1 MNFLIGV
8 LIAYLIYKY
17 VTDERLVGRPK
28 RRRRRRYDVDEMRY
42 RDAEEMEMYSYLKD
56 KYDR

>member
-8 LIAYLIYKY
+8 LIAYLIYRY
-17 VTDERLVGRPK
+17 ITDDRLCDKVK
-28 RRRRRRYDVDEMRY
+28 KRRRRRYDVDEMRY
-42 RDAEEMEMYSYLKD
+42 RDQEEFEVYSYLKD